1 VALGLGVLLLDESF
15 TVGIAVGFPLVLLGC
30 YLSTRKS
37 KALAPLP
44 AVAEA

>member
-1 VALGLGVLLLDESF
+1 VLFLDEPL

-30 YLSTRKS
+30 LLATRS
-37 KALAPLP
+37 ARAPEPLP